1 MIDNCV
7 ITTSHN
13 ATQKTVE
20 YCKRISEELGIPYYN
35 RRHLSKKVETGEIEF
50 YYVIDNSLNLSAIFK
65 GQKLSFHPGIAKIRM
80 ENYKNGF
87 KDYLIES
94 IKPEPTDIIYD
105 GTFGLGQD
113 ALFLAYFSSK
123 VIGTEASKAIYTVVS
138 HGLKHYVPKD
148 PWVKTAMERIEIH
161 NVNMKEYLEKTPEK
175 YFDIV
180 YCDPMF
186 ENPIYESSSLNPLR
200 GFANY
205 ESITLE
211 DVENMIRVAKKRVV
225 IKSHVKDTLFD
236 RLKIKFTRVL
246 VSKKNGLIFGCID
259 LD

>member
-1 MIDNCV
+1 MIDRCV
-7 ITTSHN
+7 ITTSHY
-13 ATQKTVE
+13 AKQKAVE
-20 YCKRISEELGIPYYN
+20 YCKELSKELGIPYYN
-35 RRHLSKKVETGEIEF
+35 RRHLNKKLEAGEIDF
-50 YYVIDNSLNLSAIFK
+50 YYVVDNSLNLSAIFK

-80 ENYKNGF
+80 ENYKNSF

-94 IKPEPTDIIYD
+94 IKPEPNDIIYD

-113 ALFLAYFSSK
+113 ALFLAYFCSK
-123 VIGTEASKAIYTVVS
+123 VVGTEASKVIYTVVS
-138 HGLKHYVPKD
+138 HGLKHYIPKD
-148 PWVKTAMERIEIH
+148 PWVKEAMEKIEVH
-161 NVNMKEYLEKTPEK
+161 NANMKEYLQKIPDK
-175 YFDIV
+175 YFDVV

-211 DVENMIRVAKKRVV
+211 DVKNMIRVAKKRVI
-225 IKSHVKDTLFD
+225 IKSHVKDTLFN
-236 RLKIKFTRVL
+236 RLKINFTRVL
-246 VSKKNGLIFGCID
+246 ISKKNGLLFGCID